1 MWSTHENDLD
11 SALNISNLIKIVN
24 FGQIKYV
31 KIGQS
36 CKFGLVNS
44 VKSGMAWF
52 RVKCFELNTM
62 YGIPTTVGDQGKNNF
77 FI

>member
-1 MWSTHENDLD
+1 MSTHENDLG
-11 SALNISNLIKIVN
+11 SAPIISNLIKIVN

-36 CKFGLVNS
+36 CEFALVNS

-52 RVKCFELNTM
+52 GLQCFELNT
-62 YGIPTTVGDQGKNNF
+62 IPTTVGDLGKNN
-77 FI
+77 

>member
-1 MWSTHENDLD
+1 MRTG
-11 SALNISNLIKIVN
+11 SAPNISNLIKIVK

-52 RVKCFELNTM
+52 GLKCFELNT
-62 YGIPTTVGDQGKNNF
+62 IPTTVGDQGITNCFYLEGKNN
-77 FI
+77 